1 MLWVAAGLVILGAA
15 CGAVFRVLFLIA
27 ALLVATTIV
36 VVSDVA
42 QGSPNVFDVFIDAV
56 IAIVALQV
64 GYSLGIGARALVYAR
79 RRRQEPAIRSGQA
92 RYPVVGSRRERH

>member
-15 CGAVFRVLFLIA
+15 CGVLFRVLFLIA
-27 ALLVATTIV
+27 VLLVATAIV

-42 QGSPNVFDVFIDAV
+42 QGSPNVFDVFIDAI

-79 RRRQEPAIRSGQA
+79 RRRHEPPMKPRQT
-92 RYPVVGSRRERH
+92 RYPVEGSRPERH